1 MNNTDKIIVQIYKTK
16 IHGCVSIGKRN
27 KRERGKKTI
36 FFHSRSE
43 SADEDSS
50 CIDLCQ
56 GLRRCSS
63 IVCHAH
69 CKH

>member
-16 IHGCVSIGKRN
+16 IHGCFNWK
-27 KRERGKKTI
+27 KKQERRKKTI